1 MGGLKKLINYTR
13 FFANLILAKSRPASR
28 PGRRKFFKI
37 FVLRFCRI
45 LQDRV
50 GLFLDLP
57 TSSISRRGNLPE
69 QLPGLTGLES
79 RWQDQQN
86 GMKGAVW
93 FPGCTNFHRSEDS
106 YNGRIGRIPIQMRA
120 ATKWNGSFQRSMS
133 GSAWS
138 SGSIDFQNSEST
150 FQ

>member
-37 FVLRFCRI
+37 FVLN
-45 LQDRV
+45 
-50 GLFLDLP
+50 LP